1 MQGITA
7 IDEALL
13 VDLNGICYAVG
24 VILDGE
30 AGMPGKVERGARYN
44 SVSNYVYIKSKV
56 IKTLPFLVWSYPKI
70 RVLM

>member
-1 MQGITA
+1 MEFLLEGVLSITWQQ
-7 IDEALL
+7 L
-13 VDLNGICYAVG
+13 VMYAVG